1 MDLTEA
7 QRRGLNTALS
17 EATCLGLDIDEAG
30 ATAAVTLEVLAL
42 PADGATT
49 TGRTVVLHL
58 SGVGRIAA
66 SLRSQEWDEAKPT
79 VYPLALGDLHD
90 AIASFGGTH
99 LHGWEFIDLPDSSWK
114 QWFRL
119 LSLDTTL
126 SDEPA
131 SHVLE
136 LSQEEGV
143 DPRELDL
150 RVWFN
155 DLDIAD
161 TDGQPIELEDFID
174 CGVKWWAAHDSG
186 DPRTRNAD
194 IAPPL

>member
-17 EATCLGLDIDEAG
+17 EATCLNLDIDEAG

-42 PADGATT
+42 PVDGATAA
-49 TGRTVVLHL
+49 GRTVVAHL
-58 SGVGRIAA
+58 AGVGRIAA

-79 VYPLALGDLHD
+79 VYPLALDGLHD

-114 QWFRL
+114 QWLKL

-143 DPRELDL
+143 DPRELDV
-150 RVWFN
+150 RIWFN
-155 DLDIAD
+155 DLDIRDA
-161 TDGQPIELEDFID
+161 DGQPILLEDFID
-174 CGVKWWAAHDSG
+174 GGVRWWAAHDSG